1 MSQMGFTDGSDDKES
16 ACNSEDQSSIP
27 RSGRYPREGNGNPL
41 QYSSLENSMGRGA
54 WWATA
59 HRVAKELDITEEQT
73 LPLSHESEG
82 ENLSCKLCYA
92 TKRWYSTIYPDSSE
106 RLWDALQSSG

>member
-1 MSQMGFTDGSDDKES
+1 MAT
-16 ACNSEDQSSIP
+16 
-27 RSGRYPREGNGNPL
+27 PL
-41 QYSSLENSMGRGA
+41 QYSCLENSMGREA
-54 WWATA
+54 WWATD
-59 HRVAKELDITEEQT
+59 HGVAKELDITEEQT

-82 ENLSCKLCYA
+82 ENLSYKLCYA

>member
-1 MSQMGFTDGSDDKES
+1 MGFPGGSDGKES
-16 ACNSEDQSSIP
+16 ACNSEDRSSIP
-27 RSGRYPREGNGNPL
+27 RSGRSLEEEMATPL
-41 QYSSLENSMGRGA
+41 QYSCLENSMGREA
-54 WWATA
+54 WWATD
-59 HRVAKELDITEEQT
+59 HGVAKELDITEEQT